1 MALFALPGDGPCAVG
16 AAFAEQDERQQDGI
30 GTGGMHLDQ
39 FLDDQFFEAQVGVD
53 DRAGDESAIELVVE
67 HLLGQ
72 LGGGVREDAQFKPWM
87 GGTHGLQ
94 GAGQV
99 QGGEGFHGADAQFA
113 DAFAHL
119 AHGARR
125 LPFQRQHAA
134 GVVEQHAAGGGEFQ
148 TTPLAEEKLG
158 TQFLLQLADA
168 AGDVGLH
175 GVQLA
180 RGGQDAAFLD
190 DGLEGA
196 EGDQFH
202 GVISIKE
209 RFVLDKSFVQII

>member
-1 MALFALPGDGPCAVG
+1 MHFDTAT
-16 AAFAEQDERQQDGI
+16 RQRWMSVLAHSDPEELLARMQTLQLAPDYELI
-30 GTGGMHLDQ
+30 RAPETG
-39 FLDDQFFEAQVGVD
+39 
-53 DRAGDESAIELVVE
+53 LV
-67 HLLGQ
+67 Q
-72 LGGGVREDAQFKPWM
+72 LQARM
-87 GGTHGLQ
+87 GGPHRFQ
-94 GAGQV
+94 GARQV

-148 TTPLAEEKLG
+148 TTPLAEEELG
-158 TQFLLQLADA
+158 TQFFFQLADA

-202 GVISIKE
+202 GFISIKE